1 MGVGGG
7 RQGERDG
14 GRREDSAMSAGWL
27 GDAAP
32 PAELVRGISAVYAAF
47 VQAARMPRGSR
58 DTFLKTLLRR
68 FDTAATLPL
77 PTADIP
83 DLQCGRPAVAP
94 RHHNASLRQQSFLQ
108 SGSRRSFC

>member
-7 RQGERDG
+7 CQGERDG
-14 GRREDSAMSAGWL
+14 GRREDSAMSGGWL

-32 PAELVRGISAVYAAF
+32 PAELVRGIAAVYAAF
-47 VQAARMPRGSR
+47 VQAARGSR
-58 DTFLKTLLRR
+58 DIFLKTLLRR